1 MDTINLVKAK
11 AETVTINLAK
21 RGLTNIPPM
30 RVVADLDVS
39 GSMDRLYSGGVVEK
53 AFEKLLGLAFKF
65 DDNGEID
72 VFAFDNSS
80 HGLPTAKVA
89 DYGSYVTRNITKV
102 FRTKFGGG
110 TSYGRP
116 LQANMDFLFGG
127 ESQPQ
132 AQKSGGMFG
141 GMFGKKPAASAAP
154 AATTAEPPALVLFF
168 TDGEPTDGAEASRII
183 KAAQD
188 SNKPVYFH
196 LIGVGNSSFR
206 VLQQLADDYDN
217 CGFINLK
224 SIDMSDDD
232 LYRELTTDEFVA
244 FLRKHGAS

>member
-1 MDTINLVKAK
+1 MTDTINLVKAK

-21 RGLTNIPPM
+21 RGLTNIPTM

-39 GSMDRLYSGGVVEK
+39 GSMDRLYKGGVVEK

-72 VFAFDNSS
+72 VFAFDNSA

-102 FRTKFGGG
+102 FNSKFGGG

-127 ESQPQ
+127 EAQP
-132 AQKSGGMFG
+132 QKSGGFLG
-141 GMFGKKPAASAAP
+141 GMFGKKPATAVPASS
-154 AATTAEPPALVLFF
+154 EPPALVLFF

-206 VLQQLADDYDN
+206 VLEQLADDYDN

-224 SIDMSDDD
+224 SIEMSDDD

-244 FLRKHGAS
+244 FLKKHGAS